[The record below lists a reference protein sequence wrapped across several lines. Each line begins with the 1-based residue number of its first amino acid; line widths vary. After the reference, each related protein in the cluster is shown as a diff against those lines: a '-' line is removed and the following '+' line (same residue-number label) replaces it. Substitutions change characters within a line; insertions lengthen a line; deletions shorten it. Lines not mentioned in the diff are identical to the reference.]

1 MKVLTNLE
9 LEVVVRELNEKIL
22 DSKVSKI
29 FLPETRI
36 LRLDLH
42 KSNIGKYSLIIDSGK
57 GIYLSEFKLE
67 NPKLPPAFAMFLRRH
82 LNNSILKRIE
92 LQEGERIIELVFQ
105 TKIGEKK
112 LISELHGKGNFIL
125 TDSKNK
131 IINSAVIIET
141 PKKIVKKG
149 RTYKYIRAK
158 FDIRKVTLHDFTEAS
173 KNWSGTSLIN
183 FLSSGLKL
191 GKIYAGEICNQTKFD
206 SSKDVDLLSRSEIK
220 TLHSELTALLRKFDL
235 GTSILTEKNAF
246 PFELVGYSGKQFDS
260 FNEALDNLYSKEL
273 EKKAQEKHKLTHGR
287 AAVKLGKNIEKQ
299 ENLILELTVL
309 GKKNQ
314 SLIKLIYENYE
325 IISNIIEKINS
336 ARLNYSWDEVEIALQ
351 KSAGAEMNILTKINR
366 KSNSIILSL
375 DGHSIEFG
383 LDSKIENFINELYW
397 KNKKISRKIDGA
409 KKILSK
415 FRNKN
420 VTITAP
426 KPKLKRQIKREWF
439 EKFRWFHTSN
449 GLLAIGGRDATSNEV
464 LIKKH
469 LEVGDIVFHTEM
481 SGSPFFILKSGRD
494 ADKLDITEVAIAT
507 ASYSRAWKLSMVD
520 ADVFYVNP
528 EQVSKQANPGEYLNK
543 GSFMVRGKRNFL
555 NVKLEVS
562 IGSKD
567 EQAIGG
573 PTSAISHQIDNY
585 FTLIPGERKKS
596 DITKIIAQKLKHSS
610 EEVIR
615 FVPNGESKLL

>member
-67 NPKLPPAFAMFLRRH
+67 NPQLPPSFVMFLRRH

-375 DGHSIEFG
+375 DGHSIEFS

-528 EQVSKQANPGEYLNK
+528 EQVSKQANSGEYLNK